1 MRNVDRLPRIKSRP
15 FPHVVVKNFLDP
27 PTLDLV
33 IDALAGLEYDFK
45 ESDLFSYWASIELT
59 DINQVG
65 WRTIGV
71 SGSRIQA
78 IAEIMADVILEE
90 QDNIGFELDMV
101 AGVTNNGVPLATVVS
116 DLLGIDFGMIRP
128 SREGTQI
135 NYASNYAGLKGKN
148 VVLIDDVVSSG
159 STAEEVIE
167 FVRAREGV
175 PVLAMVLINKKADN
189 KIDDVPLR
197 ALIRARPVRT

>member
-1 MRNVDRLPRIKSRP
+1 MNM
-15 FPHVVVKNFLDP
+15 
-27 PTLDLV
+27 
-33 IDALAGLEYDFK
+33 
-45 ESDLFSYWASIELT
+45 SIENMMARAKELREEGQSDREISQEMHLARAT
-59 DINQVG
+59 VDWLLAKQASENFDETLPPDVKVG

-90 QDNIGFELDMV
+90 QENLGFELDMV
-101 AGVTNNGVPLATVVS
+101 AGVTNNGVPLATMVS
-116 DLLGIDFGMIRP
+116 DLLGVDFGMIRP

-148 VVLIDDVVSSG
+148 IVLIDDVVSSG
-159 STAEEVIE
+159 STSEEVIK
-167 FVRAREGV
+167 FVKAREGV

>member
-1 MRNVDRLPRIKSRP
+1 MSVEKMAAKAKELKDKGQTNREIGHEMHLGQPTIDWLLAKQASENFDEAPP
-15 FPHVVVKNFLDP
+15 PDVK
-27 PTLDLV
+27 
-33 IDALAGLEYDFK
+33 
-45 ESDLFSYWASIELT
+45 
-59 DINQVG
+59 VG

-71 SGSRIQA
+71 SGSRMQA

-90 QDNIGFELDMV
+90 QDNLGFELDMV
-101 AGVTNNGVPLATVVS
+101 AGVTNNGIPLATMVS
-116 DLLGIDFGMIRP
+116 DLLGVDFGMIRP
-128 SREGTQI
+128 SREGTHI

-148 VVLIDDVVSSG
+148 IVLIDDVVSSG
-159 STAEEVIE
+159 LTAEEVIE

>member
-1 MRNVDRLPRIKSRP
+1 M
-15 FPHVVVKNFLDP
+15 
-27 PTLDLV
+27 
-33 IDALAGLEYDFK
+33 
-45 ESDLFSYWASIELT
+45 SIEKMAAKVKELKDKGQGNREISQEMNLSQAT
-59 DINQVG
+59 VEWLLAKQASEKFDEALPPDVKVG

-78 IAEIMADVILEE
+78 IAEIMVDVILEE
-90 QDNIGFELDMV
+90 QDNLGFELDMV
-101 AGVTNNGVPLATVVS
+101 AGVANNGVPLATMVS
-116 DLLGIDFGMIRP
+116 DLLGVDFGVIRP

-148 VVLIDDVVSSG
+148 IVIIDDVVSSG
-159 STAEEVIE
+159 TTAEEVIE

-189 KIDDVPLR
+189 KIADVPLR
-197 ALIRARPVRT
+197 ALIRARPVKT

>member
-1 MRNVDRLPRIKSRP
+1 M
-15 FPHVVVKNFLDP
+15 
-27 PTLDLV
+27 
-33 IDALAGLEYDFK
+33 
-45 ESDLFSYWASIELT
+45 SIEKMAAKVKELKDKGQGNREISQEMNLSQAT
-59 DINQVG
+59 VEWLLAKQASEKFDEALPPDVKVG

-78 IAEIMADVILEE
+78 IAEIMVDVILEE
-90 QDNIGFELDMV
+90 QDNLGFELDMV
-101 AGVTNNGVPLATVVS
+101 AGVANNGVPLATMVS
-116 DLLGIDFGMIRP
+116 DLLGVDFGVIRP

-148 VVLIDDVVSSG
+148 IVIIDDVVSSG
-159 STAEEVIE
+159 TTAEEVIE

-189 KIDDVPLR
+189 KIADVPLR

>member
-1 MRNVDRLPRIKSRP
+1 MARAKELKEEGQSNREISQEMHLAQATVDWLLAKQASGNFDEGPP
-15 FPHVVVKNFLDP
+15 PDVK
-27 PTLDLV
+27 
-33 IDALAGLEYDFK
+33 
-45 ESDLFSYWASIELT
+45 
-59 DINQVG
+59 VG

-90 QDNIGFELDMV
+90 QDNLGFELDMV
-101 AGVTNNGVPLATVVS
+101 AGVTNNGVPLATMVS
-116 DLLGIDFGMIRP
+116 DLLGVDFGMIRP

-148 VVLIDDVVSSG
+148 IVIIDDVVSSG
-159 STAEEVIE
+159 STAKEVIK
-167 FVRAREGV
+167 FVKSKEGV
-175 PVLAMVLINKKADN
+175 PVLTMVLINKMADN

>member
-1 MRNVDRLPRIKSRP
+1 M
-15 FPHVVVKNFLDP
+15 
-27 PTLDLV
+27 
-33 IDALAGLEYDFK
+33 
-45 ESDLFSYWASIELT
+45 SIEKMAAKVKELKDKGQGNREISQEMNLSQAT
-59 DINQVG
+59 VEWLLAKQASEKFDEALPPDVKVG

-90 QDNIGFELDMV
+90 QDNLGFELDMV
-101 AGVTNNGVPLATVVS
+101 AGVANNGVPLATMVS
-116 DLLGIDFGMIRP
+116 DLLGVDFGVIRP

-148 VVLIDDVVSSG
+148 IVIIDDVVSSG

-175 PVLAMVLINKKADN
+175 PVLAMVLINKRADN

>member
-1 MRNVDRLPRIKSRP
+1 MAAKAKELKDKGQTNREIGHEMHLGQPTIDWLLAKQASENFDEAPP
-15 FPHVVVKNFLDP
+15 PDVK
-27 PTLDLV
+27 
-33 IDALAGLEYDFK
+33 
-45 ESDLFSYWASIELT
+45 
-59 DINQVG
+59 VG

-71 SGSRIQA
+71 SGSRVQA

-90 QDNIGFELDMV
+90 QDNLGFELDMV
-101 AGVTNNGVPLATVVS
+101 AGVTNNGIPLATMVS
-116 DLLGIDFGMIRP
+116 DLLGVDFGMIRP

-148 VVLIDDVVSSG
+148 IVLIDDVVSSG

-175 PVLAMVLINKKADN
+175 PVLVMVLINKKADN

>member
-1 MRNVDRLPRIKSRP
+1 MSLEGMAAKAKELKDKGQTNREIGHEMHLGQPTIDWLLAKQASGNFDEAPP
-15 FPHVVVKNFLDP
+15 PDVK
-27 PTLDLV
+27 
-33 IDALAGLEYDFK
+33 
-45 ESDLFSYWASIELT
+45 
-59 DINQVG
+59 VG

-90 QDNIGFELDMV
+90 QDNLGFELDMV
-101 AGVTNNGVPLATVVS
+101 AGVTNNGIPLATMVS
-116 DLLGIDFGMIRP
+116 DLLAVDFGMIRP

-148 VVLIDDVVSSG
+148 IVLIDDVVSSG

>member
-1 MRNVDRLPRIKSRP
+1 MARAKELKEEGQSNREISQEMHLAQATVDWLLAKQASENFDETLPP
-15 FPHVVVKNFLDP
+15 DVK
-27 PTLDLV
+27 
-33 IDALAGLEYDFK
+33 
-45 ESDLFSYWASIELT
+45 
-59 DINQVG
+59 VG

-71 SGSRIQA
+71 SGFRIQA

-90 QDNIGFELDMV
+90 QDNLGFELDMV
-101 AGVTNNGVPLATVVS
+101 AGVTNNGVPLATMVS
-116 DLLGIDFGMIRP
+116 DLLGVDFGMIRP

-148 VVLIDDVVSSG
+148 IVLIDDVVSSG
-159 STAEEVIE
+159 STSEEVIK
-167 FVRAREGV
+167 FVKAREGV

>member
-1 MRNVDRLPRIKSRP
+1 MSM
-15 FPHVVVKNFLDP
+15 
-27 PTLDLV
+27 
-33 IDALAGLEYDFK
+33 
-45 ESDLFSYWASIELT
+45 SIENMMARAKELKEEGQSNREISQEMHLAQATVDWLLT
-59 DINQVG
+59 KQASENFDEAPPPDVKVG

-101 AGVTNNGVPLATVVS
+101 AGVTNNGVPLATMIS
-116 DLLGIDFGMIRP
+116 DLLGVDFGMIRP

-148 VVLIDDVVSSG
+148 IVIIDDVVSSG
-159 STAEEVIE
+159 STAEEVIK
-167 FVRAREGV
+167 FVKARKGV

>member
-1 MRNVDRLPRIKSRP
+1 M
-15 FPHVVVKNFLDP
+15 
-27 PTLDLV
+27 
-33 IDALAGLEYDFK
+33 
-45 ESDLFSYWASIELT
+45 SIEKMAAKANELKEKGQSNREISQEMHLSQAT
-59 DINQVG
+59 VEWLLAKQASENFDEAPPPDVKVG

-101 AGVTNNGVPLATVVS
+101 AGVTNNGIPLATIVS
-116 DLLGIDFGMIRP
+116 DLLGVDFGMVRP

-148 VVLIDDVVSSG
+148 VVIIDDVLSSG
-159 STAEEVIE
+159 STAEEVIKFIRE
-167 FVRAREGV
+167 REGV
-175 PVLAMVLINKKADN
+175 PVLAMVLINKNADN
-189 KIDDVPLR
+189 KIDDIPLR
-197 ALIRARPVRT
+197 ELIRARPVRA

>member
-1 MRNVDRLPRIKSRP
+1 MSLEGMAAKAKELKDKGQTNREIGHEMHLGQPTIDWLLAKQASGNFDEAPP
-15 FPHVVVKNFLDP
+15 PDVK
-27 PTLDLV
+27 
-33 IDALAGLEYDFK
+33 
-45 ESDLFSYWASIELT
+45 
-59 DINQVG
+59 VG

-71 SGSRIQA
+71 SGSRVQA

-90 QDNIGFELDMV
+90 QDNLGFELDMV
-101 AGVTNNGVPLATVVS
+101 AGVTNNGVPLATMVS
-116 DLLGIDFGMIRP
+116 DLLGVDFGMIRP

-148 VVLIDDVVSSG
+148 IVLIDDVVSSG

-175 PVLAMVLINKKADN
+175 PVLVMVLINKKADN

>member
-1 MRNVDRLPRIKSRP
+1 M
-15 FPHVVVKNFLDP
+15 
-27 PTLDLV
+27 
-33 IDALAGLEYDFK
+33 
-45 ESDLFSYWASIELT
+45 SIEKMATKVKELKDKGQSNREISQEMHLSQAT
-59 DINQVG
+59 VEWLLAKQASENFDEAPPPDVKVG

-90 QDNIGFELDMV
+90 QDNLEFELDMV
-101 AGVTNNGVPLATVVS
+101 AGGANNGVPLATMVS
-116 DLLGIDFGMIRP
+116 DQLGVDFGVIRP

-148 VVLIDDVVSSG
+148 IVIIDDVVGSG

-167 FVRAREGV
+167 FVRARKGV
-175 PVLAMVLINKKADN
+175 PVLAMVLINKRADN

>member
-1 MRNVDRLPRIKSRP
+1 MSLEGMAAKAKELKDKGQTNREIGHEMHLGQPTVDWLLAKQASENFDEAPP
-15 FPHVVVKNFLDP
+15 PDVK
-27 PTLDLV
+27 
-33 IDALAGLEYDFK
+33 
-45 ESDLFSYWASIELT
+45 
-59 DINQVG
+59 VG

-90 QDNIGFELDMV
+90 QDNLGFELDMV
-101 AGVTNNGVPLATVVS
+101 AGVTNNGIPLATMVS
-116 DLLGIDFGMIRP
+116 DLLGVDFGMIRP

-148 VVLIDDVVSSG
+148 IVIIDDVVSSG
-159 STAEEVIE
+159 STAEEVIK

>member
-1 MRNVDRLPRIKSRP
+1 MAAKAKELKDKGQGNREISQEMNLSQATVEWLLAKQASGNFEEAPPPD
-15 FPHVVVKNFLDP
+15 VK
-27 PTLDLV
+27 
-33 IDALAGLEYDFK
+33 
-45 ESDLFSYWASIELT
+45 
-59 DINQVG
+59 VG

-101 AGVTNNGVPLATVVS
+101 AGVANNGVPLATMVS
-116 DLLGIDFGMIRP
+116 DQLGVDFGVIRP

-135 NYASNYAGLKGKN
+135 NYASNYAGLNGKN
-148 VVLIDDVVSSG
+148 IVIIDDVVGSG

-167 FVRAREGV
+167 FVRARKGV
-175 PVLAMVLINKKADN
+175 PVLAMVLINKRADN